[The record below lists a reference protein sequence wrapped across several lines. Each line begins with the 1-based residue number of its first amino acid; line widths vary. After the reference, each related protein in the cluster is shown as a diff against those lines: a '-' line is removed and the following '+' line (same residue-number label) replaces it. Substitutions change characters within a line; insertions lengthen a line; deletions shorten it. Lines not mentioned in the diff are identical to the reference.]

1 MADEPIDEEVQ
12 ELQENLRKKESQQE
26 LFEKKVFLIGELHTR
41 RALLANRMGRVKS
54 ESMMR
59 YNDVEHEA
67 RKQADKIGKE
77 MAGISKSITDFRPK
91 TLDDLKSFQ
100 AEIHERFDT
109 VQEKIA
115 RAENELDSTEES

>member
-1 MADEPIDEEVQ
+1 MDDEVK
-12 ELQENLRKKESQQE
+12 ELQENLKKKESQQE

-41 RALLANRMGRVKS
+41 RALLANRLGRIKS

-59 YNDVEHEA
+59 YDDIEHVA
-67 RKQADKIGKE
+67 RKKALALSEE

-100 AEIHERFDT
+100 DQTHSQFDEMET
-109 VQEKIA
+109 KIVD
-115 RAENELDSTEES
+115 AENELA